1 MASDGSVV
9 IEITGDAREFT
20 NELNKVAQN
29 ASKQLEGAFTGV
41 NNEISKTADKVGDI
55 GDAAKKSADNMG
67 DIGDE
72 AEKAADNVG
81 DITDE
86 AKKSADEVGDVGD
99 EAKKAANGL
108 DDAADSANDLENGL
122 GEAEQKATSFADIFK
137 GSFLGN
143 LAADAISNLGST
155 VLDLGK
161 KVFEIGSSFEAS
173 MSNVAAISGATG
185 DELAA
190 LTEKAKEM
198 GSSTQF
204 SATEAADALSY
215 MAMAGW
221 GTNDMLDGLAGI
233 MNLAAA
239 SGEDLAATSDIVTD
253 ALTAFGMSAA
263 QSGQLADIM
272 AAAASNANT
281 NVSMMGETF
290 KYVAPVAGA
299 LGYSAEDVAVAV
311 GLMANAGIKGSQA
324 GTSLRTILSSLAN
337 PANSAAEALD
347 ALGISAKDSN
357 GEMIPL
363 RDLLGTLREKFNGL
377 TDAQK
382 AEYAAAIAGQEGMS
396 GFLAI
401 VSASDADFNKLID
414 SIDNSAGAA
423 EEMAAVM
430 NDNVSGALTAMG
442 SNLEGFAISIFETF
456 SGPIQDAIQGITSV
470 FKRAQEF
477 LAPVFEGIKNAF
489 NDVKAAIDNAFTPEQ
504 QAAISEFFS
513 TIASVVVAAPF
524 AVLAGVINIVV
535 VAFEL
540 LIDVAGAVVS
550 FFTET
555 LPGAIETVGSFF
567 SGLGDTFSALKDTLS
582 NGAQA
587 IQDNVV
593 KAFEGLKDSV
603 TNAWDNLKTSVSSA
617 MDGIKSNVTT
627 AWENIKTTVS
637 SVLGGIKSAVSTA
650 WDGIKSSISSALE
663 SIKSA
668 IKSAW
673 ENVKSTV
680 TSVLDS
686 IKSTVSSVWDGIKTT
701 ITNAVNSVKS
711 TVSSAFESIKSAIST
726 ALNAA
731 KSTAVSVFDSIKSAI
746 TDKINAA
753 RDAVKAAIDKIKSI
767 MNFSWSLPHLKL
779 PHISITGSFSI
790 NPPSVPHFSVSWYKK
805 GGIMMDPTIF
815 GMIGSTFLGGGE
827 AGPEAIAPIDV
838 LQDYVSEAVADS
850 MAVYTEKLRDV
861 VASEAETVSARLE
874 GKANP
879 GDGDVT
885 NNYGGTTINVYM
897 ASGSAD
903 TTQRARDIGREIG
916 AETAREM
923 RRRGL
928 APA

>member
-9 IEITGDAREFT
+9 IEITGDASEFT
-20 NELNKVAQN
+20 AELSKVAQN
-29 ASKQLEGAFTGV
+29 ASKELESAFADV
-41 NNEISKTADKVGDI
+41 DKAIDKTAEGVEDL
-55 GDAAKKSADNMG
+55 GDAASDA
-67 DIGDE
+67 
-72 AEKAADNVG
+72 
-81 DITDE
+81 
-86 AKKSADEVGDVGD
+86 ADEVEDMADSLDDVDGD
-99 EAKKAANGL
+99 NL
-108 DDAADSANDLENGL
+108 DDAAASAGDLEDSA
-122 GEAEQKATSFADIFK
+122 
-137 GSFLGN
+137 GS
-143 LAADAISNLGST
+143 AADAAE
-155 VLDLGK
+155 DMA
-161 KVFEIGSSFEAS
+161 AS
-173 MSNVAAISGATG
+173 MDDVDGSGMDDAAGAAADLESSAGSAAGEVESMADSLDGVDGGGMDDAAGSASDLESGA
-185 DELAA
+185 
-190 LTEKAKEM
+190 
-198 GSSTQF
+198 SS
-204 SATEAADALSY
+204 AADAVDAVADALGGVDGSCMDDAASSAEN
-215 MAMAGW
+215 MADSFSGLLTGVGQMVG
-221 GTNDMLDGLAGI
+221 GDGLGGLKTALSSLPISKATVGVAAFSGALVAAGAGI
-233 MNLAAA
+233 SSQVSALAEYGDHIDKNSQKLGISATAYQEWDAILQHSGTSIDSFGAAFKTLSNAAADGSKATTAAFEKLGLSIQDVQNMSKEDLFATVISRLQQMEDGTERTAIGADLLGRGIMELGPLLNTSAEDTEAMRQAVHDLGGVMSDTAVKAAARFQDSLQDMGTAA
-239 SGEDLAATSDIVTD
+239 SGLGRQLFS
-253 ALTAFGMSAA
+253 AL
-263 QSGQLADIM
+263 LP
-272 AAAASNANT
+272 AASNAFD
-281 NVSMMGETF
+281 GLAEIF
-290 KYVAPVAGA
+290 KGA
-299 LGYSAEDVAVAV
+299 
-311 GLMANAGIKGSQA
+311 QA
-324 GTSLRTILSSLAN
+324 ILS
-337 PANSAAEALD
+337 PIIEE
-347 ALGISAKDSN
+347 LGQAFQRVKD
-357 GEMIPL
+357 
-363 RDLLGTLREKFNGL
+363 
-377 TDAQK
+377 
-382 AEYAAAIAGQEGMS
+382 
-396 GFLAI
+396 
-401 VSASDADFNKLID
+401 
-414 SIDNSAGAA
+414 
-423 EEMAAVM
+423 
-430 NDNVSGALTAMG
+430 
-442 SNLEGFAISIFETF
+442 
-456 SGPIQDAIQGITSV
+456 
-470 FKRAQEF
+470 
-477 LAPVFEGIKNAF
+477 
-489 NDVKAAIDNAFTPEQ
+489 AIDNAFTPEQ

-593 KAFEGLKDSV
+593 KAFEGLKTSV
-603 TNAWDNLKTSVSSA
+603 TNAWDSLKTSVSSA

-637 SVLGGIKSAVSTA
+637 SVLDGIKSAVSTA

-686 IKSTVSSVWDGIKTT
+686 IKSTVSSAWDGIKTT

-711 TVSSAFESIKSAIST
+711 TVSSAFENIKSTITST
-726 ALNAA
+726 LNAA

-753 RDAVKAAIDKIKSI
+753 RDTVKNAIDKIKSFF
-767 MNFSWSLPHLKL
+767 NFSWSLPHLKL
-779 PHISITGSFSI
+779 PHFSITGSFSI
-790 NPPSVPHFSVSWYKK
+790 NPPSVPHFSVSWYKN
-805 GGIMMDPTIF
+805 GGVMMDPTIF

-838 LQDYVSEAVADS
+838 LQDYVSEAVAES
-850 MAVYTEKLRDV
+850 MAVYTEKLKNV
-861 VASEAETVSARLE
+861 VESEAEAVSARLE

>member
-9 IEITGDAREFT
+9 IEITGDASEFT
-20 NELNKVAQN
+20 AELSKVAQN
-29 ASKQLEGAFTGV
+29 ASKELESAFADV
-41 NNEISKTADKVGDI
+41 DKAIDKTAEGVGDL
-55 GDAAKKSADNMG
+55 GDAASDA
-67 DIGDE
+67 
-72 AEKAADNVG
+72 
-81 DITDE
+81 
-86 AKKSADEVGDVGD
+86 ADEVEDMADSLDDVDGD
-99 EAKKAANGL
+99 NL
-108 DDAADSANDLENGL
+108 DDAAASAGDLEDSA
-122 GEAEQKATSFADIFK
+122 
-137 GSFLGN
+137 GS
-143 LAADAISNLGST
+143 AADAAE
-155 VLDLGK
+155 DMA
-161 KVFEIGSSFEAS
+161 AS
-173 MSNVAAISGATG
+173 MDDVDGSGMDDAAGAAADLESSAGSAAGEVESMADSLDGVDGGGMDDAAGSASDLESGA
-185 DELAA
+185 
-190 LTEKAKEM
+190 
-198 GSSTQF
+198 SS
-204 SATEAADALSY
+204 AADAVDAVADALGGVDGSCMDDAASSAEN
-215 MAMAGW
+215 MADSFSGLLTGVGQMVG
-221 GTNDMLDGLAGI
+221 GDGLGG
-233 MNLAAA
+233 LK
-239 SGEDLAATSDIVTD
+239 
-253 ALTAFGMSAA
+253 TA
-263 QSGQLADIM
+263 
-272 AAAASNANT
+272 
-281 NVSMMGETF
+281 
-290 KYVAPVAGA
+290 
-299 LGYSAEDVAVAV
+299 
-311 GLMANAGIKGSQA
+311 
-324 GTSLRTILSSLAN
+324 LSSLPISKATVGV
-337 PANSAAEALD
+337 AAFSGALVAAGAGISSQVSALAEYGDHIDKNSQK
-347 ALGISAKDSN
+347 LGISATAYQEWDAILQHSGTSIDSFGAAFKTLSN
-357 GEMIPL
+357 AAADGSKATTAAFEKLGLSIQDVQNMSKEDLFATVISRL
-363 RDLLGTLREKFNGL
+363 QQMEDGTERTAIGADLLGRGIMELGPLLNTS
-377 TDAQK
+377 
-382 AEYAAAIAGQEGMS
+382 AEDTEAMRQAVHDLGGVMS
-396 GFLAI
+396 
-401 VSASDADFNKLID
+401 D
-414 SIDNSAGAA
+414 
-423 EEMAAVM
+423 
-430 NDNVSGALTAMG
+430 TA
-442 SNLEGFAISIFETF
+442 
-456 SGPIQDAIQGITSV
+456 
-470 FKRAQEF
+470 
-477 LAPVFEGIKNAF
+477 
-489 NDVKAAIDNAFTPEQ
+489 VKAAARFQDSLQDMGTAASGLGRQLFSALLPAASSAFDGLAEIFKGAQAILSPIIEELGQAFQRVKDAIDKAFTPEQ

-524 AVLAGVINIVV
+524 AVLAGVINVVV

-637 SVLGGIKSAVSTA
+637 SVLDGIKSAVSTA

-686 IKSTVSSVWDGIKTT
+686 IKSTVSSAWDGIKTT

-711 TVSSAFESIKSAIST
+711 TVSSAFENIKSTITST
-726 ALNAA
+726 LNAA

-753 RDAVKAAIDKIKSI
+753 RDTVKNAIDKIKSFF
-767 MNFSWSLPHLKL
+767 NFSWSLPHLKL
-779 PHISITGSFSI
+779 PHFSITGSFSI

-815 GMIGSTFLGGGE
+815 GLIGSTFLGGGE

-861 VASEAETVSARLE
+861 VESEAEAVSARLE

-897 ASGSAD
+897 ASGSAE
-903 TTQRARDIGREIG
+903 TPQKARDIGREIG